1 MQPIQSILIA
11 NRGEI
16 ASRIIRTCR
25 RLGIRSIAVFSE
37 ADRQA
42 PFVREADQ
50 AVPLGGYQADASY
63 LDMDKIL
70 DAAHRTQA
78 NAVHPGYGF
87 LSESALFAEKCI
99 QAGVIFIGPRPEVIA
114 AMGSKSKAK
123 ALVEAHGVPV
133 IPGYKGSDQRLER
146 FQKEAEA
153 IGYPVL
159 LKATAGGGGKGM
171 RVVEKSE
178 SLAEAFAAAKREA
191 MNSFG
196 DDLMILE
203 KYFEAVR
210 HIEFQIFGDRH
221 GNAIHLL
228 ERECSIQRRHQKV
241 LEESPSPALDA
252 DLREKMGAAALKV
265 CKALQYDNAGTVEF
279 ILDEAGQFYFLEVNT
294 RLQVEHPV
302 TEMVT
307 GLDLVEMQIEV
318 AEGLPLSIRQEA
330 VKGHGYALEV
340 RLYAEDPGN
349 DFLPVTGTI
358 LKWAVPDMEGIRIE
372 TSVESGSEISIYYD
386 PMIAKLIVHADDR
399 ARAFRKMAALLQNLE
414 CLGPVTNREFLLDLV
429 RNTSVEAGDYS
440 TRFLETWDTTPKPFG
455 NSQLHWAL
463 TAAVLS
469 GWYERNAQRSLLQS
483 IPSGWRNSD
492 YQPQQLKLQ
501 IGDEEHLFRYRF
513 REGTFQVE
521 VGEWQANASLNITP
535 EGTFQIGLEGILQT
549 VPLAWEGNTCHVQVE
564 GLQISVVTKPRFPD
578 RKVEAVKGGMV
589 SPMPCQVLKLL
600 VAKGDTVVTGD
611 LVAVLV
617 SMKMENSLYADTGGT
632 VSEIYVEEGQNIE
645 AGVLLMKL
653 ETE

>member
-50 AVPLGGYQADASY
+50 AVPLGGFQSDASY

-70 DAAHRTQA
+70 DAARRTQA
-78 NAVHPGYGF
+78 HAIHPGYGF
-87 LSESALFAEKCI
+87 LSESAPFAQKCI
-99 QAGVIFIGPRPEVIA
+99 DAGVIFIGPRPEAIA
-114 AMGSKSKAK
+114 AMGSKSEAK
-123 ALVEAHGVPV
+123 ALVEVHGVPV
-133 IPGYKGSDQRLER
+133 IPGYKGPDQSLER
-146 FQKEAEA
+146 FEKEADA

-159 LKATAGGGGKGM
+159 LKASAGGGGKGM
-171 RVVEKSE
+171 RVVQKPGA
-178 SLAEAFAAAKREA
+178 LAEAFAAAKREA
-191 MNSFG
+191 LNGFG

-210 HIEFQIFGDRH
+210 HVEFQIFGDRH

-241 LEESPSPALDA
+241 LEESPSPALDPA
-252 DLREKMGAAALKV
+252 LREKMGAAAVKV
-265 CKALQYDNAGTVEF
+265 CQALQYDNAGTVEF

-318 AEGLPLSIRQEA
+318 AEGLPLSIAQEA

-358 LKWAVPDMEGIRIE
+358 LKWAVPNMEGTRIE
-372 TSVESGSEISIYYD
+372 TSVESGSEISVYYD
-386 PMIAKLIVHADDR
+386 PMIAKLVVHAGDR

-429 RNTSVEAGDYS
+429 RDASVQAGDYS
-440 TRFLETWDTTPKPFG
+440 TRFLETWDSTSKPL
-455 NSQLHWAL
+455 SDTQLHWAL
-463 TAAVLS
+463 TAAALS
-469 GWYERNAQRSLLQS
+469 GWYQRNIKRSLLRS
-483 IPSGWRNSD
+483 ISSGWRNSD

-501 IGDEEHLFRYRF
+501 IDDQEHLFRYRF
-513 REGTFQVE
+513 QDGFFQVE
-521 VGEWQANASLNITP
+521 VDEWQANASIDMTS
-535 EGTFQIGLEGILQT
+535 EGTFQIDLEGILQA
-549 VPLAWEGNTCHVQVE
+549 VPLAWEDDICHLQVE
-564 GLQISVVTKPRFPD
+564 GRRIAVVTLPRFPE
-578 RKVEAVKGGMV
+578 RKTVAVKGGLV
-589 SPMPCQVLKLL
+589 SPMPCQVFKLL
-600 VAKGDTVVTGD
+600 VAKGDAVAPGAP
-611 LVAVLV
+611 VAVLV
-617 SMKMENSLYADTGGT
+617 SMKMENTLYADTGGT
-632 VSEIYVEEGQNIE
+632 VSEVYVQEGQNIE
-645 AGVLLMKL
+645 AGVILMKL
-653 ETE
+653 DTE